1 MYGDDYVGREEERL
15 DVACPLDFISVDHFD
30 EAALCVTFKL
40 HAIRQN
46 LEGLRRNLFLVCC
59 LGWC

>member
-30 EAALCVTFKL
+30 EAALCVTLKL
-40 HAIRQN
+40 HAIR
-46 LEGLRRNLFLVCC
+46 
-59 LGWC
+59 